1 MTAEVGTGGII
12 LVINTRVGCAGEA
25 AISSAILAALLL
37 DTVHLVNPLAVQLSL
52 LAGAGRCGAGCL
64 AVSFTLGAT
73 FGCFT
78 TLGTLCTWLSSAL
91 WAHVKRKQ
99 LSSGGRERGE
109 SEILLVFFFFV
120 FDFAYD
126 ALATCLLDDVHSLN
140 NREKQRS
147 GTKCTQWELCR
158 HTTNDTLCQLSRS
171 LALPLPHD
179 VCVVCALSLSLS
191 LASQTC
197 QTGLR

>member
-37 DTVHLVNPLAVQLSL
+37 DNVHLVNPLAVQLSL

-109 SEILLVFFFFV
+109 SEILLVFFFSCF
-120 FDFAYD
+120 
-126 ALATCLLDDVHSLN
+126 
-140 NREKQRS
+140 
-147 GTKCTQWELCR
+147 
-158 HTTNDTLCQLSRS
+158 
-171 LALPLPHD
+171 
-179 VCVVCALSLSLS
+179 
-191 LASQTC
+191 
-197 QTGLR
+197 